1 MAEAASS
8 EAEGHPSF
16 IERLLTPEGAAR
28 LTGAKTLFSS
38 VPILIIG
45 IIADVAGLAGDTFRD
60 TALYLCIGCFA
71 LAAILAVPIIRRD
84 RVCASVAAPFVFVAA
99 LAVVS
104 FTVWGVQQAYAG
116 GGSALH
122 KRFPD
127 ATEPII
133 ALLRGQE
140 ELKEG
145 QTALREGQND
155 LREGQE
161 GLREGQDG
169 LREGQ
174 EGLREGQDGLRE
186 GQAEVRREVGQL
198 SDDVTAL
205 VARSEATARQLGL
218 QEGLLVALARNYAS
232 DAQDF
237 DSALRAIENALK
249 VAAEERKRPS
259 QPADAG
265 EATDAVL
272 GRMATLN
279 DAGDLDAA
287 QAALADELR
296 AMEAEDARRRTA
308 RKRLYESGVAQAT
321 LRNEPA
327 DAARYLLLAAEVERP
342 IAFATLGALWD
353 EWYVRGRDKGLNFD
367 LAVSEALAR
376 VAVERAASADEKGAA
391 ANYLGMALET
401 LGGRERGTARLEASV
416 AAFRTALTH
425 YARERTPLPWATT
438 QNNLADAL
446 QVLGVREASSAR
458 LEEAVVAYRAAL
470 EENTRERAPLDW
482 ARAQNNLANTLQTLG
497 LSEAGTAR
505 LEEAV
510 AAYRAALT
518 EATRERAPLE
528 WAAAQNNL
536 ANTLQALGE
545 RETGTERLEEAIPAF
560 RAALEEMT
568 RERMPLNWAT
578 AQYNLANTLQKLGE
592 RADDAARLRE
602 ALVAFRAALEEFT
615 RERVPLNW
623 AAARSGLGL
632 TLALIA
638 KRDGDREGARAAVA
652 MLEEAVPVLEEGGHQ
667 TFAFHAGIALAR
679 ARTIASELEG

>member
-1 MAEAASS
+1 MSEAASS
-8 EAEGHPSF
+8 LGEGEGHASL

-38 VPILIIG
+38 VPILVIG

-60 TALYLCIGCFA
+60 TALYLCIGCFV

-122 KRFPD
+122 KRFPE

-145 QTALREGQND
+145 QAALREGQND
-155 LREGQE
+155 
-161 GLREGQDG
+161 
-169 LREGQ
+169 
-174 EGLREGQDGLRE
+174 LREGQDGLRE

-198 SDDVTAL
+198 SDDVAAL
-205 VARSEATARQLGL
+205 VARSETTARQLGL

-259 QPADAG
+259 QPADVG

-279 DAGDLDAA
+279 DAGDLDSA

-321 LRNEPA
+321 LRNEPT

-342 IAFATLGALWD
+342 IAFADLGALWN

-376 VAVERAASADEKGAA
+376 AAVERAASADEKGAA
-391 ANYLGMALET
+391 ANYLGMASET
-401 LGGRERGTARLEASV
+401 LGGRERGTARLEASI

-425 YARERTPLPWATT
+425 YARERTPLSWATT

-592 RADDAARLRE
+592 REDDAARLRE